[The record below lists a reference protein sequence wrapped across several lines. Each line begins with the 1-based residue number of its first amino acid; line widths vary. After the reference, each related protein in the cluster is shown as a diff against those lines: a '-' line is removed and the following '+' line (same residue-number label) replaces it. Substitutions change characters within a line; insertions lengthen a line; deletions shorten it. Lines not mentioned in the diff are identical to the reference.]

1 MRIVLIKSTSL
12 YGFINYKLEEY
23 FQYKILDINKNK
35 YELHGLWFLIFF
47 VLIWMHKFIWILR
60 FHLYMYITKLKI
72 FLSFVLIISI
82 TWLLKIEIFYL
93 IYLNYKINSF
103 LNKLVD
109 ENFDYL
115 NIDVLTLLI
124 YFKLILC
131 FVF

>member
-1 MRIVLIKSTSL
+1 
-12 YGFINYKLEEY
+12 
-23 FQYKILDINKNK
+23 
-35 YELHGLWFLIFF
+35 
-47 VLIWMHKFIWILR
+47 
-60 FHLYMYITKLKI
+60 MYITKLKI

-82 TWLLKIEIFYL
+82 TWVLKIEIFYL